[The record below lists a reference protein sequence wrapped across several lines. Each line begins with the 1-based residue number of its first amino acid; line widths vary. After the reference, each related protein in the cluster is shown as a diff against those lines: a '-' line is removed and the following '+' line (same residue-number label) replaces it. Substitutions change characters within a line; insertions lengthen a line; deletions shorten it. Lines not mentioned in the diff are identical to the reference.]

1 MLYCWALLAAG
12 NWDTLPGDKRP
23 ERALLGLRKELELFA
38 NIRPAMLFDA
48 LADACPLKPEIVEG
62 GLDIVVVR
70 ELTGGIYFGE
80 RGTKDT
86 ELGLAAYDVEQYAEE
101 EVKRIAVTA
110 FDMAMKRNK
119 KVTSVDKA
127 NVLESSRLWRRVV
140 TEVAKDYPEV
150 TLEHLYIDNAAMQLV
165 RNPKQFDVIVTGNI
179 FGDILSDE
187 ASMITGSIGM
197 LPSASLQK
205 AISACMNRFMVLRLI
220 LLVRTKQIPW
230 LQYCLQQ

>member
-12 NWDTLPGDKRP
+12 NGIHYPVTRP

-38 NIRPAMLFDA
+38 NIRPALLFDA

-119 KVTSVDKA
+119 KSPVWIKPMYWKA
-127 NVLESSRLWRRVV
+127 
-140 TEVAKDYPEV
+140 
-150 TLEHLYIDNAAMQLV
+150 LV
-165 RNPKQFDVIVTGNI
+165 YG
-179 FGDILSDE
+179 GE
-187 ASMITGSIGM
+187 
-197 LPSASLQK
+197 
-205 AISACMNRFMVLRLI
+205 
-220 LLVRTKQIPW
+220 W
-230 LQYCLQQ
+230 